1 MATCFNDLSFEDIAQ
16 DASDNNFDE
25 IAMEYLTE
33 VNELQDDVAMCKQ
46 ELKEEKL
53 KNLDLKAQ
61 NKLLKDLVRNLKYE
75 LRQEKESGGTQLRV
89 GHVDPGEISFKTKML
104 IRKIHEQHGEYLQ
117 TGKHENIEEN
127 IAELRGLFNLVLVQL
142 NELNSKNK
150 AVTRT
155 LESLTKLDVKQIY
168 FLSKVNIILINIK

>member
-33 VNELQDDVAMCKQ
+33 VNELQDDFAMCKQ

-53 KNLDLKAQ
+53 KNLDVKAQ